1 MTGKEGKQAYG
12 AGEAPIEQ
20 GDKNKKDERSKVM
33 AAESSSGSYTPG
45 ENKEEKRLKAREKS
59 KEKPSGLDCGPECGL
74 Q

>member
-1 MTGKEGKQAYG
+1 MTGKKGKQAYG
-12 AGEAPIEQ
+12 AGQPIEQ

-59 KEKPSGLDCGPECGL
+59 KEK
-74 Q
+74 